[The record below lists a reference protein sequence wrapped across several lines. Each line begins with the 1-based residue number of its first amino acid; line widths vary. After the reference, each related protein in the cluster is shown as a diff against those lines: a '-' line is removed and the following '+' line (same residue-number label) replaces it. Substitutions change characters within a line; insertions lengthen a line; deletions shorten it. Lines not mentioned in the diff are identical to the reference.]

1 MKNVLKLN
9 NHNIL
14 SFLGRACHKRQ
25 QHHKK
30 ALRAQVQCQR
40 RRDLCLRNVVFTTF
54 KSIFFKKVQCTSF
67 LNSFYFVPNRVLQ
80 SICLRTMSNTLVLFF
95 YVQFFNVA
103 KIKTSSYILLGHK
116 YSMYLYRLIWS
127 NRGRLGFY
135 SKIQI
140 IFGTALGSHFYIV
153 KTTFFRN
160 LMGRVHNINQ
170 YYSSMVLTNLRTVFC
185 GLTKWRDIVKSTTM
199 AVFKEKSGDCTSN
212 FPT

>member
-95 YVQFFNVA
+95 NVQFFNVA
-103 KIKTSSYILLGHK
+103 KIKTS
-116 YSMYLYRLIWS
+116 WS
-127 NRGRLGFY
+127 
-135 SKIQI
+135 
-140 IFGTALGSHFYIV
+140 
-153 KTTFFRN
+153 
-160 LMGRVHNINQ
+160 
-170 YYSSMVLTNLRTVFC
+170 
-185 GLTKWRDIVKSTTM
+185 LTKVFIYVFGSTGFWALIYSWDINTVCTYTVSSDPTV
-199 AVFKEKSGDCTSN
+199 AGSVFIQRFRLFLGQRWAAIFTL
-212 FPT
+212 